1 MTRVPGAPAAVT
13 AECHRRDPQPEC
25 RLNPRGREA
34 EAFVPCQRDPEDQC
48 EQRPQADER
57 NTDAREAQ
65 QAVDLARPL
74 AVDRSELERPGDG
87 RAGEE
92 ADGAEQVEEEQDVPH
107 DPASYHKRVDASST
121 SERHL
126 RLLTETIAAVNST
139 LDLEE
144 VLHLVANEVAAAL
157 GADACFVYLYDERA
171 GELVLRA
178 THGTPL
184 DEMTRRPRL
193 RPGEGITGTAAAE
206 RRPVAIA
213 AEAHLDPRWKEFPNL
228 PESEY
233 ESILAVPILAREQ
246 LAGALNVRTREPREF
261 RPDEIE
267 LLQAIASQV
276 AQSIVHA
283 QLYAEAQ
290 RRVAELE
297 ALARISEAV
306 SESLYLEESL
316 EAIVRTT
323 MDAVEATGAALVLE
337 DGRIAWPEGRAGAH
351 AVRTPLRWKRR
362 EIGEL
367 VADRDTPFTD
377 EERALLEAI
386 AHHAAVALEH
396 GRAVMRGV
404 LAQEIHHRVKNNLQ
418 TVASLLRLQ
427 ARAEGVD
434 PREALEHSVNRIL
447 AIAAVHEALT
457 EQREEDVEL
466 AELID
471 RLRAMLVQGLG
482 GGRAVE
488 ARLESVSLAGS
499 RATALALVFSELLQN
514 ALEHG
519 AGTVRIELARRDGE
533 VVLAI
538 ADEGEGADGGATGTG
553 LSIVRALVAD
563 ELHGRF
569 ALAGPRAEVVFPA

>member
-1 MTRVPGAPAAVT
+1 V
-13 AECHRRDPQPEC
+13 
-25 RLNPRGREA
+25 
-34 EAFVPCQRDPEDQC
+34 
-48 EQRPQADER
+48 QA
-57 NTDAREAQ
+57 T
-65 QAVDLARPL
+65 
-74 AVDRSELERPGDG
+74 
-87 RAGEE
+87 
-92 ADGAEQVEEEQDVPH
+92 
-107 DPASYHKRVDASST
+107 
-121 SERHL
+121 ERHL
-126 RLLTETIAAVNST
+126 RLLTETIATVNST

-157 GADACFVYLYDERA
+157 HADACFVYLYDEAA

-193 RPGEGITGTAAAE
+193 RPGEGITGAAAAE
-206 RRPVAIA
+206 LKPVAIA
-213 AEAHLDPRWKEFPNL
+213 ANADLDPRWKEFPNL

-267 LLQAIASQV
+267 LLQAIAGQV

-316 EAIVRTT
+316 EAIVKTT
-323 MDAVEATGAALVLE
+323 MDAVHATG
-337 DGRIAWPEGRAGAH
+337 

-367 VADRDTPFTD
+367 VADRDVPFTD

-457 EQREEDVEL
+457 EQREEDIEL

-482 GGRAVE
+482 GGRDVQ
-488 ARLESVSLAGS
+488 ARLEPVSLAGT

-519 AGTVRIELARRDGE
+519 AGTVRIELARRDGD

-538 ADEGEGADGGATGTG
+538 ADEGSGADGEAAGTG

-563 ELHGRF
+563 ELQGSF
-569 ALAGPRAEVVFPA
+569 AFTNARAEVVFPA